1 MNCFNERRNE
11 SNIKKNATQKNAVHQ
26 ELTLDA
32 RARVGA
38 LFVFVFVYRRCIGIT
53 GWVLVAPLPSPSGG
67 CGAVPASWLS
77 NRRMWACHF
86 RVPYGLSAV
95 FRRYRFIIH
104 HFLAYIQVYW
114 VTSTPEHVRNGERG
128 DMMHRAENRVS
139 PPGCKVNHFT
149 YPSLVR
155 SYSYCGLRISAIK
168 PSISGADHARERQRL
183 TLSQTQ
189 ETGLFSG

>member
-38 LFVFVFVYRRCIGIT
+38 LFVFVFVFVYRRCIGIT

-104 HFLAYIQVYW
+104 HFLACIQVYW
-114 VTSTPEHVRNGERG
+114 VVLRSMYGIEGGE
-128 DMMHRAENRVS
+128 
-139 PPGCKVNHFT
+139 
-149 YPSLVR
+149 
-155 SYSYCGLRISAIK
+155 I
-168 PSISGADHARERQRL
+168 
-183 TLSQTQ
+183 
-189 ETGLFSG
+189 

>member
-67 CGAVPASWLS
+67 CGSSRL
-77 NRRMWACHF
+77 
-86 RVPYGLSAV
+86 
-95 FRRYRFIIH
+95 
-104 HFLAYIQVYW
+104 
-114 VTSTPEHVRNGERG
+114 
-128 DMMHRAENRVS
+128 
-139 PPGCKVNHFT
+139 PGC
-149 YPSLVR
+149 PIAG
-155 SYSYCGLRISAIK
+155 CGSVISAYHTGC
-168 PSISGADHARERQRL
+168 PLSSGDTDLLYITSLLIYRY
-183 TLSQTQ
+183 
-189 ETGLFSG
+189 TG